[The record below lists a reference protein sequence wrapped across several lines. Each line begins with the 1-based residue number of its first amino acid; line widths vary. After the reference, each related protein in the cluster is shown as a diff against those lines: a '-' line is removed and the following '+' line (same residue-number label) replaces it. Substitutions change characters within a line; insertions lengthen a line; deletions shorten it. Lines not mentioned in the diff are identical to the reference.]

1 MHLTFDAAGWDRG
14 ARIVVS
20 FAYVFE
26 GAGQANSGA
35 GGMIPDPIERLVADL
50 PTNAFFAYGRYEG
63 VPCVLDLM
71 DRHGAKLSSLIIGSA
86 VETSPDLAAEIVRR
100 SHEPDAHGQGC
111 ENSFQLSIDKEM
123 RFIADSVETIRRVT
137 GQKAIGWNAHWMRS
151 SIHLLETL
159 QQLGFLSQ
167 VDGTG
172 REPLSVRACGSDFI
186 NVPYACKVND
196 VLSFPFE
203 GWNAT
208 AYQQALRDEFDQLS
222 EEGANRR
229 RMIVLRLRD
238 RISVTGLPSFR
249 A

>member
-1 MHLTFDAAGWDRG
+1 
-14 ARIVVS
+14 
-20 FAYVFE
+20 
-26 GAGQANSGA
+26 
-35 GGMIPDPIERLVADL
+35 
-50 PTNAFFAYGRYEG
+50 
-63 VPCVLDLM
+63 
-71 DRHGAKLSSLIIGSA
+71 
-86 VETSPDLAAEIVRR
+86 
-100 SHEPDAHGQGC
+100 
-111 ENSFQLSIDKEM
+111 
-123 RFIADSVETIRRVT
+123 
-137 GQKAIGWNAHWMRS
+137 MRS

-238 RISVTGLPSFR
+238 RISVTGLPGFR